1 MNIPRLYLD
10 QPLSEGSE
18 FRLGKDDTHYLVT
31 VMRRGSGDP
40 VRVFNARDGEWQ
52 AGVSEASR
60 KAAVLTLGPQLRP
73 AQSVPDLDLLFAP
86 VKKARTDFI
95 VEKATELGV
104 RRIRPVMTR
113 FTQAERVRTDRFQ
126 ALAKEAAE
134 QTERFDIPEVFEAE
148 ALDRVLDDWD
158 ESRVLIYC
166 DEAGDDPDAP
176 WGGDAGRAGPALE
189 VFRALHPTPT
199 LPSRGGSQDGASLPP
214 PSGEGR
220 GGGRPLSETR
230 TLAQAK
236 RLRERPTE
244 AEHALWTILKQLKRP
259 GLHFRRQVAVGPYIA
274 DFACLSARLIVEA
287 DGGGHGKESDFKRDR
302 WFHDNGYRVVRI
314 WNNEISN
321 NPEGIAERI
330 GSELEVHP
338 TPTLPSRGG
347 SQDGIS
353 LPPPSGE
360 GRGGGLKAA
369 ILIGPE
375 GGFSPEERDRLRS
388 LPFVRAISLGP
399 RILRADTAA
408 VAALTLWQAMCGDWS

>member
-10 QPLSEGSE
+10 QPLQEGGE
-18 FRLGKDDTHYLVT
+18 LRLGKDDTHYLVT
-31 VMRRGSGDP
+31 VMRRAAGDP
-40 VRVFNARDGEWQ
+40 VRVFNARDGEWR
-52 AGVSEASR
+52 AEVAEASR
-60 KAAVLTLGPQLRP
+60 KAALLTLGPRLRA
-73 AQSVPDLDLLFAP
+73 AQDVPDLDLLFAP

-134 QTERFDIPEVFEAE
+134 QTERLDIPEIFEAE
-148 ALDRVLDDWD
+148 ALDRVLDGWD
-158 ESRVLIYC
+158 ESRTLIYC
-166 DEAGDDPDAP
+166 DEAGDNPDAP
-176 WGGDAGRAGPALE
+176 WGGATGRAGPALE
-189 VFRALHPTPT
+189 VFRSLRQAAGDEIGTP
-199 LPSRGGSQDGASLPP
+199 LPP
-214 PSGEGR
+214 PTGEGR

-244 AEHALWTILKQLKRP
+244 AEHELWAILKQLKKP

-274 DFACLSARLIVEA
+274 DFACLSARLVVEA
-287 DGGGHGKESDFKRDR
+287 DGGGHGSESDHRRDR
-302 WFHDNGYRVVRI
+302 WFEENGYRVIRF
-314 WNNEISN
+314 WNNEISD
-321 NPEGIAERI
+321 NPEGVAERI

-347 SQDGIS
+347 SQDGVS
-353 LPPPSGE
+353 LPPPTGE
-360 GRGGGLKAA
+360 GRGGGPKAA

-375 GGFSPEERDRLRS
+375 GGFSPEERERLRS
-388 LPFVRAISLGP
+388 LSFVRAISLGP

-408 VAALTLWQAMCGDWS
+408 VAALTLWQAVCGDWS